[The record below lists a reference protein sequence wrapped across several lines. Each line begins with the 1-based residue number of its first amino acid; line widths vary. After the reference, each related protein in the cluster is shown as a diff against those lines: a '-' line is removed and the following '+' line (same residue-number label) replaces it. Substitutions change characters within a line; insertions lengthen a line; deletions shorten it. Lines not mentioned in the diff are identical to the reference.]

1 MKYLKSFNESN
12 NFLTYTEFME
22 QIKEVLLPISDLGYD
37 IGVEMTK
44 NIDTNRIHVRVV
56 RYNEP
61 PLKWNKEIEEEFDRL
76 KEFSLE
82 NRFKLSEVYYI
93 VQETDGRVFDRRTI
107 SYDHFIDVINQDD
120 REIVNL
126 LFELEQITR

>member
-44 NIDTNRIHVRVV
+44 NIDTNRIYVRVV